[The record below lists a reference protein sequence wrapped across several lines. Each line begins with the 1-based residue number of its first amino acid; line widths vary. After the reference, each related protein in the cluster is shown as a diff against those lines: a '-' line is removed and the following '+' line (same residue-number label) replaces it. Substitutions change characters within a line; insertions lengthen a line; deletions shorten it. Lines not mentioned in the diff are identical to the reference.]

1 MVVAGIAFAMLSGL
15 FNGLFTAP
23 MKLERRWKWENTW
36 LVFIVVACLIMPAAS
51 LVCSGFSGA
60 MRVLYDS
67 PRYPVAAALC
77 FGFLWGFG
85 AICFG
90 KSIPSIGI
98 SMANTLVIGL
108 SAAMGSLVPLFMT
121 SPIHVGTKQL
131 VLFAGVAALLVGVG
145 LCGKAGR
152 LRDEDGRSAGDA
164 PMAGYLLAISA
175 GVLSAI
181 FNIGYA
187 LASPIADQGVHD
199 GLSRF
204 AATNVIWFLM
214 LGAGSI
220 PNIVYCVNLS
230 RRNRNS
236 HLLFASSSLSSWGL
250 STVMGLLWG
259 GSILLYGAA
268 TPRLGPL
275 GPSVG
280 WPLSLAVGLVIA
292 NLVGVSFHEWRDAS
306 RPPVRF
312 MSVGLIILICAI
324 LLCGISA
331 RLPE

>member
-1 MVVAGIAFAMLSGL
+1 MVAAGIALATLSGL

-36 LVFIVVACLIMPAAS
+36 LVFIVVACLILPAAT
-51 LVCSGFSGA
+51 LALSGFSG
-60 MRVLYDS
+60 VLHVLS
-67 PRYPVAAALC
+67 NAPPYPVAAALF

-121 SPIHVGTKQL
+121 RPIHFGTKQL
-131 VLFAGVAALLVGVG
+131 VLIAGVAALLAGVG

-152 LRDEDGRSAGDA
+152 LRDGSGSAAGA
-164 PMAGYLLAISA
+164 SVAGYLLAVSA
-175 GVLSAI
+175 GILSAI
-181 FNIGYA
+181 FNIGYT
-187 LASPIADQGVHD
+187 LARPISDHGVRD

-204 AATNVIWFLM
+204 AATNIIWFLM

-230 RRNRNS
+230 RRNQTAR
-236 HLLFASSSLSSWGL
+236 LLHAPFSLSSWGN
-250 STVMGLLWG
+250 SVAMGLLWG

-268 TPRLGPL
+268 TPHLGSL

-280 WPLSLAVGLVIA
+280 WPLSLAAGLVVA
-292 NLVGVSFHEWRDAS
+292 NLIGLSFHEWRDAS
-306 RPPVRF
+306 RTAVQL
-312 MSVGLIILICAI
+312 MLVGLTILIFAI
-324 LLCGISA
+324 VLCGISA